1 MHLAIIFPF
10 GITVYVLSIILQVIL
25 GARKGY
31 VGAAVIIGL
40 YLIGGLAFCLAS
52 KTLQDY
58 YFTVILVLIQC
69 MAFVISMVVTNSKN
83 NLPR

>member
-10 GITVYVLSIILQVIL
+10 GITVYILCILLQVIL

-31 VGAAVIIGL
+31 MGAAIIVGL

-52 KTLQDY
+52 RTLNDFFY
-58 YFTVILVLIQC
+58 TIIFALIQC
-69 MAFVISMVVTNSKN
+69 IIFITSRIIFKAE
-83 NLPR
+83 